1 MREPI
6 CQSQTMEQ
14 MDERF
19 SAILTRFRRVARGQD
34 KEGLTG
40 GDWRELA
47 ATVSE
52 RCPRLRQ
59 TVSRAEP
66 PLRLEEWRLCLLVWL
81 EFTPTEAAALLGVS
95 APHVTMLRRR
105 LCVKVFGCNG
115 SAREFDRRVMEM
127 KSLL

>member
-1 MREPI
+1 MKEREI
-6 CQSQTMEQ
+6 KVHTLLDRFHRAATGRL
-14 MDERF
+14 DENL
-19 SAILTRFRRVARGQD
+19 AGD
-34 KEGLTG
+34 
-40 GDWRELA
+40 DWRELA

-127 KSLL
+127 KNLL